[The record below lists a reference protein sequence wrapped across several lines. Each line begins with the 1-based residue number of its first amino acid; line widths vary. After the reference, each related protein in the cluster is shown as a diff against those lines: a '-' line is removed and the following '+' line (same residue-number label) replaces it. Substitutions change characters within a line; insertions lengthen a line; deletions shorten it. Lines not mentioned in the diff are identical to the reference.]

1 MRGSTTPVELSSSA
15 RVTDTTDV
23 VGAQKTLGS
32 SLVPLINKLQDIF
45 ASAGLEE
52 LSDIDLPQIAVVGSQ
67 SSGKSSVLEALVG
80 RDFLPRGPEI
90 CTRRPLLLQ
99 LVHTPTNPRSN
110 APSEWGEFLH
120 RPGERF
126 TDFEEIRRE
135 IDQETNRVTGTNKAV
150 SDQQIRLK
158 ICSPNVLTMTLV
170 DLPGITR
177 VPVGDQPKDIEKQ
190 IRNMILSYIKR
201 DSCLI
206 LAVSPANSDLANSD
220 ALTLA
225 QLVDP
230 EGLRTIGV
238 ITKLDI
244 MDRGTDARAYLKN
257 EVVPL
262 KLGYIGVVNRC
273 QADIAGKVSMEK
285 ARNAEGDFFQ
295 SRKEYAEIIG
305 RCGMKALG
313 NTVSRLLSE
322 HVARLLPDLH
332 RSVSKRRDKAAC
344 DVAEFGECVPDS
356 DSAQA
361 SVVLQKIHTF
371 CNAVDG
377 AVQGKS
383 KNLATDSL
391 EGGARVHYVLQEI
404 FVKGL
409 CSLDPTY
416 QLSEEDIRTAIQNAA
431 GTKAVLLL
439 PEEPFEI
446 LARKAIEKMSDPCHQ
461 AAKLVYDELNTLT
474 SNCVR
479 REVSKQFPKLAE
491 AIEEAT
497 REFLKNGLDP
507 AESMIT
513 NLVDCQLAHI
523 NTTHPDFIGGA
534 RALGVAQ
541 SQLEKRRAKERAFSE
556 QQQQKREEMEMSENG
571 VEEDAH
577 ETPTKKKANTMKSPL
592 KMKNLSELNNNHGEY
607 NRADS
612 SNEASAHFDDKEN
625 GASEPKISWI
635 SKGLWGGNG
644 NTPKKPQDAG
654 SKGTKTKR
662 RNDSLR
668 QSIQDLNASDH
679 FNHTSFGVVSLM
691 SPPGILLPSEID
703 NDEEL
708 LQVLVTR
715 TLLSSYFKLTR
726 SVLADMVPK
735 AIMHFLVNSIA
746 RGLQQHLISTL
757 YHPSTVKQLLAE
769 DPDSARMRRN
779 ATDRLAALNKAMSA
793 ISAFHA
799 ELV

>member
-1 MRGSTTPVELSSSA
+1 MLT
-15 RVTDTTDV
+15 
-23 VGAQKTLGS
+23 
-32 SLVPLINKLQDIF
+32 F
-45 ASAGLEE
+45 
-52 LSDIDLPQIAVVGSQ
+52 LPSRQ
-67 SSGKSSVLEALVG
+67 VG

-99 LVHTPTNPRSN
+99 LVHTPANPRSN

-244 MDRGTDARAYLKN
+244 MDRGTNARAYLKN

-273 QADIAGKVSMEK
+273 QADIAGKVTMDK
-285 ARNAEGDFFQ
+285 ARNAESDFFE
-295 SRKEYAEIIG
+295 SRKEYADIIG

-322 HVARLLPDLH
+322 HVARLLPDLQ

-344 DVAEFGECVPDS
+344 DVAEFGECIPDS

-409 CSLDPTY
+409 CSLDPTQ

-461 AAKLVYDELNTLT
+461 AARLVYEELNTLT
-474 SNCVR
+474 STCVR

-497 REFLKNGLDP
+497 RAFLKNGLEP

-541 SQLEKRRAKERAFSE
+541 AQLEKRRAKERALLE
-556 QQQQKREEMEMSENG
+556 QQQQKREDMEMSENVG
-571 VEEDAH
+571 GDDAH
-577 ETPTKKKANTMKSPL
+577 ELTPTKKKANVIKSPL
-592 KMKNLSELNNNHGEY
+592 KTKNPSELNNNDKGDY
-607 NRADS
+607 NRSES
-612 SNEASAHFDDKEN
+612 SNDASAHFDDKEN

-635 SKGLWGGNG
+635 SKGLWGGNS
-644 NTPKKPQDAG
+644 NTPKKAQDNG
-654 SKGTKTKR
+654 SKGTTTRR

-668 QSIQDLNASDH
+668 QSIQDLNASNH
-679 FNHTSFGVVSLM
+679 FNHTSVGVVSLM
-691 SPPGILLPSEID
+691 SPPGILLPSQID

-757 YHPSTVKQLLAE
+757 YHPNTVKQLLAE

>member
-1 MRGSTTPVELSSSA
+1 M
-15 RVTDTTDV
+15 
-23 VGAQKTLGS
+23 
-32 SLVPLINKLQDIF
+32 
-45 ASAGLEE
+45 
-52 LSDIDLPQIAVVGSQ
+52 
-67 SSGKSSVLEALVG
+67 
-80 RDFLPRGPEI
+80 
-90 CTRRPLLLQ
+90 
-99 LVHTPTNPRSN
+99 HTPSNPRVN
-110 APSEWGEFLH
+110 APTEWGEFLH

-135 IDQETNRVTGTNKAV
+135 IDRETNRVTGTNKAV

-244 MDRGTDARAYLKN
+244 MDRGTNARAYLKN

-273 QADIAGKVSMEK
+273 QADITGKVSMEK
-285 ARNAEGDFFQ
+285 ARSAEGDFFE
-295 SRKEYAEIIG
+295 SRKEYADIIG

-322 HVARLLPDLH
+322 HVARLLPVLH
-332 RSVSKRRDKAAC
+332 QTVSKKRDKAAC

-409 CSLDPTY
+409 CSLDPTQ

-461 AAKLVYDELNTLT
+461 AARLVYDELTT
-474 SNCVR
+474 MMSNCVQ
-479 REVSKQFPKLAE
+479 REVSKQFPKLAD

-497 REFLKNGLDP
+497 REFLKNGLEP

-534 RALGVAQ
+534 KALGVAQ
-541 SQLEKRRAKERAFSE
+541 AQLEKRRAKERAIFE
-556 QQQQKREEMEMSENG
+556 QQQKREDMEITENEG
-571 VEEDAH
+571 DDKH
-577 ETPTKKKANTMKSPL
+577 DLTPTKKTNTMKSPL
-592 KMKNLSELNNNHGEY
+592 KIKKSSELNKNNHGEHS
-607 NRADS
+607 RADS
-612 SNEASAHFDDKEN
+612 TNEVSVNLEDKEN

-635 SKGLWGGNG
+635 SKGLWGGS
-644 NTPKKPQDAG
+644 TPKKEDAR
-654 SKGTKTKR
+654 SKGSTMNGTKR
-662 RNDSLR
+662 RSDSLR

-679 FNHTSFGVVSLM
+679 FKHNSLGVVSLM
-691 SPPGILLPSEID
+691 SPPGILLPSDID

-735 AIMHFLVNSIA
+735 AIMHFLVNSIG

-757 YHPSTVKQLLAE
+757 YHPNAVKQLLAE

>member
-1 MRGSTTPVELSSSA
+1 M
-15 RVTDTTDV
+15 
-23 VGAQKTLGS
+23 
-32 SLVPLINKLQDIF
+32 
-45 ASAGLEE
+45 
-52 LSDIDLPQIAVVGSQ
+52 
-67 SSGKSSVLEALVG
+67 
-80 RDFLPRGPEI
+80 
-90 CTRRPLLLQ
+90 
-99 LVHTPTNPRSN
+99 
-110 APSEWGEFLH
+110 
-120 RPGERF
+120 
-126 TDFEEIRRE
+126 
-135 IDQETNRVTGTNKAV
+135 TGTNKAV

-177 VPVGDQPKDIEKQ
+177 VPVGDQPRDIEKQ
-190 IRNMILSYIKR
+190 IRNMILSYIRR

-273 QADIAGKVSMEK
+273 QADIAGKVSMGK
-285 ARNAEGDFFQ
+285 ARNAESDFFE

-322 HVARLLPDLH
+322 HVARLLPDLQ
-332 RSVSKRRDKAAC
+332 RSVSKRRDKAAL
-344 DVAEFGECVPDS
+344 DVAEFGECIPDS

-409 CSLDPTY
+409 CSLDPTAT
-416 QLSEEDIRTAIQNAA
+416 LSEEDIRTAIQNAA

-446 LARKAIEKMSDPCHQ
+446 LARKSIEKMSDPCHQ
-461 AAKLVYDELNTLT
+461 AARLVYEELITLT

-497 REFLKNGLDP
+497 REFLKNGLEP

-523 NTTHPDFIGGA
+523 NTMHPDFIGGA

-541 SQLEKRRAKERAFSE
+541 SQLEARRLKEREFVEEAKEEAANKTKASNNKDE
-556 QQQQKREEMEMSENG
+556 T
-571 VEEDAH
+571 H
-577 ETPTKKKANTMKSPL
+577 ELTPKQLNNKSPL
-592 KMKNLSELNNNHGEY
+592 KTKNSSDY
-607 NRADS
+607 NRTESAFD
-612 SNEASAHFDDKEN
+612 ASAAHFDDKEN
-625 GASEPKISWI
+625 GSAEPKISWI
-635 SKGLWGGNG
+635 SKGLWGGN
-644 NTPKKPQDAG
+644 
-654 SKGTKTKR
+654 SGTSLNHHSGKEFSQKVGGVTNNSN
-662 RNDSLR
+662 RNRSESLR
-668 QSIQDLNASDH
+668 QSIQELNSANH
-679 FNHTSFGVVSLM
+679 FSHSSGGIVSLQ
-691 SPPGILLPSEID
+691 SPPGILLPSQIE

-726 SVLADMVPK
+726 SVLSDMVPK

-757 YHPSTVKQLLAE
+757 YHPNAVKQLLAE

-779 ATDRLAALNKAMSA
+779 ASDRLAALNKAMSA

-799 ELV
+799 EIV

>member
-1 MRGSTTPVELSSSA
+1 M
-15 RVTDTTDV
+15 
-23 VGAQKTLGS
+23 
-32 SLVPLINKLQDIF
+32 
-45 ASAGLEE
+45 
-52 LSDIDLPQIAVVGSQ
+52 
-67 SSGKSSVLEALVG
+67 
-80 RDFLPRGPEI
+80 
-90 CTRRPLLLQ
+90 
-99 LVHTPTNPRSN
+99 
-110 APSEWGEFLH
+110 
-120 RPGERF
+120 
-126 TDFEEIRRE
+126 
-135 IDQETNRVTGTNKAV
+135 TGTNKAV

-409 CSLDPTY
+409 CSLDPTH

-541 SQLEKRRAKERAFSE
+541 AQLEKRRAKERAISE
-556 QQQQKREEMEMSENG
+556 QQQQKREDMEMSENVG
-571 VEEDAH
+571 EEDAH
-577 ETPTKKKANTMKSPL
+577 ELTPTKKKANAMKSPL